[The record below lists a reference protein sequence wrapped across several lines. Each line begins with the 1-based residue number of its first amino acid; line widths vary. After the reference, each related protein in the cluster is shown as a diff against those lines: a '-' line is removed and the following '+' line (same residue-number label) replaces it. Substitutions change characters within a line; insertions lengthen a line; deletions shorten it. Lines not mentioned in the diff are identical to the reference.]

1 MAYQKGL
8 QFFFF
13 KRQII
18 QCIHGLKA
26 KIKRILNMVSCVFRY
41 VEVKSINKLSLI
53 GTLNTG
59 WREYL
64 ERTGLTGC
72 S

>member
-18 QCIHGLKA
+18 QCMHGLKA
-26 KIKRILNMVSCVFRY
+26 KIKRILNMVSCAFRY
-41 VEVKSINKLSLI
+41 VEVKSINKLSLTQHQLQSYATI
-53 GTLNTG
+53 
-59 WREYL
+59 EIDHFA
-64 ERTGLTGC
+64 
-72 S
+72 

>member
-8 QFFFF
+8 QFFLF

-41 VEVKSINKLSLI
+41 VEVESINKFVYYGTLLI
-53 GTLNTG
+53 GQ
-59 WREYL
+59 REY
-64 ERTGLTGC
+64 C
-72 S
+72 VC